1 MKKYYQQLKKIHD
14 FHSLEKNELKDYIH
28 LQKTEVS
35 NLLSIP
41 PEFWVII
48 DYVIH
53 LTRAVLKKPKIEAE
67 KDLKSVIKPLFDCY
81 NSKIERI
88 LRKMPE
94 NEFLYLK
101 QDMKSFHHIICHSVN
116 LIDKG
121 LPHFIPSYLF
131 IDSIEKMTVLY
142 PLHENCCDHG
152 TLARGNYHVLMS
164 RYISESFTPGI
175 RDIINF
181 LIWLQNILPHAVTDD
196 RVYLRNRMISI
207 MEEFISNEHQFK
219 NAEDYSTK
227 ELVIELREVI
237 TVSYIRENIIS
248 LLEKIK
254 SPASQ
259 IPVSECLDHIASIF
273 IETGKLSPERTT
285 ARDLAIAT
293 EMCGKIIEG
302 IKNESEKKV
311 LYENLVL
318 ANALKP
324 YFLKVTRYMLDPKT
338 DLELCRLIE
347 ICDFLFVT
355 YPSVRAT
362 DELLELLENIHKSLE
377 TERELVCS
385 TNSVT
390 IDPEA
395 MNLFKSKMKQ
405 VSARN

>member
-1 MKKYYQQLKKIHD
+1 LNKYYQQLKKIQD
-14 FHSLEKNELKDYIH
+14 FRSIDRNELKDYIH
-28 LQKTEVS
+28 IQKAEVS
-35 NLLSIP
+35 SLLSIP

-53 LTRAVLKKPKIEAE
+53 LTKAVLKKPKIEAE
-67 KDLKSVIKPLFDCY
+67 KDLKTVIKPLFDCY
-81 NSKIERI
+81 NSKVERI

-121 LPHFIPSYLF
+121 LSHFIPSYLF

-152 TLARGNYHVLMS
+152 TLARGNYPVLLS

-175 RDIINF
+175 KNIINF
-181 LIWLQNILPHAVTDD
+181 LIWLQNILPHAIPED
-196 RVYLRNRMISI
+196 RAYLKTRMMNIL
-207 MEEFISNEHQFK
+207 EDFISNEHQFK

-237 TVSYIRENIIS
+237 TVSYIREKIIS
-248 LLEKIK
+248 LIEKIK
-254 SPASQ
+254 TPGSQ
-259 IPVSECLDHIASIF
+259 VPISECLEQISSIF
-273 IETGKLSPERTT
+273 IETGKLLPERTT

-293 EMCGKIIEG
+293 EMCGRVIEG
-302 IKNESEKKV
+302 IKNTSERKM

-318 ANALKP
+318 SNALKP
-324 YFLKVTRYMLDPKT
+324 YFLNVTRYMLDPKT

-355 YPSVRAT
+355 HPSVRAA
-362 DELLELLENIHKSLE
+362 DELMELLENIHKSLE

-390 IDPEA
+390 IDLEA